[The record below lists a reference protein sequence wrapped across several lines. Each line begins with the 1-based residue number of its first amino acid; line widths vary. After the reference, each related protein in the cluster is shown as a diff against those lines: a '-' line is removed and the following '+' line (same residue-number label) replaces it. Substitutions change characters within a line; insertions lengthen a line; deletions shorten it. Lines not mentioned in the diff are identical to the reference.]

1 VWELLLIT
9 PEGVYAMSLKGF
21 RRNFR
26 PLEILTTEQVE
37 DVKRG
42 VLAVLQNTGMRFES
56 KMALELF
63 RKNDCPVDSD
73 KMRVCFPPGLVEE
86 CLRKTPSSFYFKK
99 RNPEHD
105 LII

>member
-1 VWELLLIT
+1 MWELLLIT

-73 KMRVCFPPGLVEE
+73 KMRVCFN
-86 CLRKTPSSFYFKK
+86 KM
-99 RNPEHD
+99 
-105 LII
+105 